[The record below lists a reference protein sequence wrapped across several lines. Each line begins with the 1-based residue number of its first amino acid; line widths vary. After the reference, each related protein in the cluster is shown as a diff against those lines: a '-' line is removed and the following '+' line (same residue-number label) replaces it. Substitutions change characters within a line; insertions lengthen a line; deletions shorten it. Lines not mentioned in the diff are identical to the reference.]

1 MKYIYRFILWVL
13 VCMSFGTNAAEKKN
27 AHDFSFLSIDHKEI
41 NLSDFKG
48 QLILIVNTAS
58 ECGFTSQLK
67 ELQYLHEK
75 YKDKGLVVIGVPSN
89 DFGNQEPLSE
99 EEIYGF
105 TKKNF
110 GVDFI
115 LTEKVHVIG
124 KEIYPFYEWVGK
136 QAGAFGRPKW
146 NFHKYL
152 IGKDGELLHWFAPI
166 TSPKSQKVITAIE
179 SNL

>member
-1 MKYIYRFILWVL
+1 MLLVLAYISIGAKA
-13 VCMSFGTNAAEKKN
+13 MDKEN
-27 AHDFSFLSIDHKEI
+27 AHNFSFLTIDHKEI

-58 ECGFTSQLK
+58 ACGFTSQLK
-67 ELQYLHEK
+67 DLQYLHDK

-89 DFGNQEPLSE
+89 DFGSQEPLSE
-99 EEIYGF
+99 EEICDF
-105 TKKNF
+105 ARKNF
-110 GVDFI
+110 GVEFI

-124 KEIYPFYEWVGK
+124 KEIHPFYEWVGGK
-136 QAGAFGRPKW
+136 AGAIGRPKW

-166 TSPKSQKVITAIE
+166 TSPKSKKIITAIE
-179 SNL
+179 NNL